1 MQELFLTLTQDEW
14 AIRAL
19 IASSLVGIMCGTIGS
34 FIVLRNMS
42 LIGDALAHA
51 ILPGIFVAFILVGYS
66 TIGFFLG
73 SVIAG
78 LLTAVIIT
86 WIQHNVK
93 TKNDAAIGI
102 VFTAMFSIG
111 VIGISK
117 VSTGDGVHLDLK
129 DFLFGTVLGI
139 SNEDIYLTLAITIYS
154 IISIIIFYRYLFIT
168 TFQPT
173 IAQTMGI
180 SVKMIHYFLMLL
192 LSFAVVSSLRAVGVI
207 LVVAMLITPASTAL
221 LLSDKL
227 KNVIILS
234 GFIGFLSAVLGLI
247 LAISL
252 GGGIAPGPTMCV
264 TATFIY
270 FMAVVFSPKK
280 GLLTKFIL
288 RRKQRSKIEQE
299 DIIKHLI
306 KNRQGSI
313 TMASISAALE
323 LPIHS
328 IKKHVKKLAIDGA
341 VNQSG
346 DQLMLSIK
354 GNESGDSLVR
364 AHRLWE
370 TYLVDEVGL
379 EEGQIHTEAEKYEHF
394 LTEDVLDEVDAR
406 LGYPTKDP
414 HGSPIPQK
422 QIKPQNPLLQ
432 LRLKSKARIAKQQI
446 TEHIESEL
454 WELGLTPNME
464 FRIHKIGDDH
474 IILQTNDQKI
484 KVHEELARQINV
496 LV

>member
-1 MQELFLTLTQDEW
+1 
-14 AIRAL
+14 
-19 IASSLVGIMCGTIGS
+19 
-34 FIVLRNMS
+34 
-42 LIGDALAHA
+42 
-51 ILPGIFVAFILVGYS
+51 
-66 TIGFFLG
+66 
-73 SVIAG
+73 
-78 LLTAVIIT
+78 
-86 WIQHNVK
+86 
-93 TKNDAAIGI
+93 
-102 VFTAMFSIG
+102 
-111 VIGISK
+111 
-117 VSTGDGVHLDLK
+117 
-129 DFLFGTVLGI
+129 
-139 SNEDIYLTLAITIYS
+139 
-154 IISIIIFYRYLFIT
+154 
-168 TFQPT
+168 
-173 IAQTMGI
+173 MGI

-221 LLSDKL
+221 LLSNKL

-264 TATFIY
+264 TATLLY

-288 RRKQRSKIEQE
+288 RRKQKSKIEKE
-299 DIIKHLI
+299 DIIKHLL
-306 KNRQGSI
+306 KNRERSL
-313 TMASISAALE
+313 TVSSISTALE
-323 LPIHS
+323 LPINV
-328 IKKHVKKLAIDGA
+328 IKKHVKKLSIDGV

-370 TYLVDEVGL
+370 TYLVDAVGL
-379 EEGQIHTEAEKYEHF
+379 EEGQIHPEAEKYEHF
-394 LTEDVLDEVDAR
+394 LTEDVLDEVDKR
-406 LGYPTKDP
+406 LGFPTEDP

-422 QIKPQNPLLQ
+422 QIKPTNPLLQ
-432 LRLKSKARIAKQQI
+432 LKLRSRARIAKQQI

-464 FRIHKIGDDH
+464 FKVDKIADDH
-474 IILQTNDQKI
+474 IVLATQNEKI
-484 KVHEELARQINV
+484 RVNEELARQINV